1 MDREALFRKK
11 ILGQLTPAEESSLS
25 ALFQG
30 DPDAQEEFQEFQAV
44 MAAVIEGEKAELK
57 EFLNRIEKEERKV
70 IPMRWMSVAAGLVLL
85 IGLSYIFWPKPNTS
99 DLYGT
104 YFDTYPNVYLPIT
117 RNQIGEDSLLSVA
130 FFQYESGQFEKSSQS
145 FLLYTESTDAKDEVN
160 FYHAMSLMQ
169 IGSLAQAK
177 DILDSIDNPDFDYAD
192 EVSWYRSLILLKN
205 EQEEEAISAL
215 IELKNRGSSF
225 KKEEIEALLEKL
237 VANRN

>member
-25 ALFQG
+25 ALFQE
-30 DPDAQEEFQEFQAV
+30 DPAAKEQFQEYQAV

-57 EFLNRIEKEERKV
+57 EFLTGIEKEERKI
-70 IPMRWMSVAAGLVLL
+70 IPMWWMSIAAGLVLL

-104 YFDTYPNVYLPIT
+104 YFDPYPNVYLPIT

-130 FFQYESGQFEKSSQS
+130 FFQYESGQFEKASQS
-145 FLLYTESTDAKDEVN
+145 FSLYTESADAKDEVR
-160 FYHAMSLMQ
+160 FYQAMSLMQ
-169 IGSLAQAK
+169 IDSLTKALG
-177 DILDSIDNPDFDYAD
+177 ILTSINNPDFDYAD

-205 EQEEEAISAL
+205 GQEGKAIAAL

-225 KKEEIEALLEKL
+225 KKKEVEALLESL
-237 VANRN
+237 GED